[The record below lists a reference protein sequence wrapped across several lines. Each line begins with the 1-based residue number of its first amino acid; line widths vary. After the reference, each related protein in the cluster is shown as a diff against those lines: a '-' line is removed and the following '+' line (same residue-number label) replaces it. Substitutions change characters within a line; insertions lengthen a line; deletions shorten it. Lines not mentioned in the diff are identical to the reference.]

1 VQSANHSQW
10 IRIGQL
16 RAPTKLPGHASSVAV
31 GLGPT
36 RASRAPVSGAAANAF
51 GARLQQYARAPRFG
65 DEKRAAII

>member
-1 VQSANHSQW
+1 
-10 IRIGQL
+10 
-16 RAPTKLPGHASSVAV
+16 V

-51 GARLQQYARAPRFG
+51 DARLQQYARAPRFG